1 MKARG
6 EAKGTLEL
14 KDGFI
19 TMTHGYDGSM
29 LFRFRAKEGD
39 WEAIHATIE
48 NIGMQRRD
56 RSGENLPI
64 YQRNRRMRSA

>member
-1 MKARG
+1 MKVRG

-19 TMTHGYDGSM
+19 LMTHDDGTM